1 MNTREKIKKTIIK
14 HSTKAIERL
23 IAFHEHSNAE
33 DMHKF
38 RISIKKLKA
47 ISVFFT
53 SHKKPAFTQSFLPV
67 KTVYR
72 QLGEIRTSQLIL
84 EQLETHHGDAAKKE
98 MASLK
103 LVNDCLLFHLR
114 FPSIIQELQKHFS
127 KLNTSLRPIK
137 KRKIKSRLYDR
148 LEKTCNCMQ
157 KAKKNTELF
166 HACRKK
172 IKKILYVAENTKTNM
187 NLKKLDVLQDELG
200 KLHDIQEALIFT
212 RKDKKL
218 ALKLKKD
225 EQTVLNRINKMP
237 VNPANYLK

>member
-1 MNTREKIKKTIIK
+1 MNTRNKIKKTISK
-14 HSTKAIERL
+14 HSKNAIERL
-23 IAFHEHSNAE
+23 TAFQEYSNAE

-47 ISVFFT
+47 ISGFYT
-53 SHKKPAFTQSFLPV
+53 SHKKTAFTRSFLPV
-67 KTVYR
+67 KTEYR

-84 EQLETHHGDAAKKE
+84 EQLEKHHSNAGKKE

-103 LVNDCLLFHLR
+103 LVNACLLFHLR

-127 KLNTSLRPIK
+127 KLKTSLRPIK
-137 KRKIKSRLYDR
+137 KRKIKSRLYNH
-148 LEKTCNCMQ
+148 LEKTCNCIQ

-172 IKKILYVAENTKTNM
+172 IKKILYVAENMKTNM

-200 KLHDIQEALIFT
+200 KLHDIQETLVFT
-212 RKDKKL
+212 GKDKKL
-218 ALKLKKD
+218 TRKFKKD
-225 EQTVLNRINKMP
+225 EQTILNRINKMP